1 MRKIAL
7 LFIILFNLVGLI
19 GCTKNNQNDDSK
31 KRKNIIQ

>member
-7 LFIILFNLVGLI
+7 LFIILFNLGLI
-19 GCTKNNQNDDSK
+19 GCTKITKMMIQK